1 MTNGQQTPL
10 DPVQLC
16 QRNARRLGIHD
27 VVVAGDPGCGA
38 ALVSNI
44 VYELGFGYLDPYTEV
59 LNEDGT
65 VRGTL
70 DMLSGYRQ
78 RLSAT
83 AGQAGEQPK
92 PAGQLGTRFPRR
104 FVKTHLYPEHY
115 AGVPLGGTVLLV
127 RDPRD
132 SIYSSYKWFCGFS
145 GSFWPGAKGTDG
157 QATFAEFLDR
167 RRSGDGETPVTGWAR
182 FNECWLDAAS
192 SFGRFAVV
200 RYEELKSNPVGAI
213 TGLLTTLG
221 VDAPLDVVTRAAE
234 RSSFDAMRTRE
245 EEAAK
250 AEGESKSSS
259 ARIMRRGKVGEWREW
274 YGSDGLAERF
284 ADPVL
289 VQAAARFGYTLE

>member
-1 MTNGQQTPL
+1 MTNRTQTEL
-10 DPVQLC
+10 DPIQLC
-16 QRNARRLGIHD
+16 QRNARRLGKHD

-44 VYELGFGYLDPYTEV
+44 VYELGLRYLDPYSEV
-59 LNEDGT
+59 LDEDGI
-65 VRGTL
+65 VQDTL
-70 DMLSGYRQ
+70 DNLSDYRQ
-78 RLSAT
+78 RLPAT
-83 AGQAGEQPK
+83 ASNGGSQLRPS
-92 PAGQLGTRFPRR
+92 GQLGARFPRR

-115 AGVPLGGTVLLV
+115 AGVPLSGAILLV

-157 QATFAEFLDR
+157 HATFDEFLDR
-167 RRSGDGETPVTGWAR
+167 RRSGDGETPITGWAR
-182 FNECWLDAAS
+182 FSEGWLDAAP

-213 TGLLTTLG
+213 TGLLATLG
-221 VDAPLDVVTRAAE
+221 VSAPLDVVAQAAE
-234 RSSFDAMRTRE
+234 RSSFDAMRVRE
-245 EEAAK
+245 EEAAR
-250 AEGESKSSS
+250 AEGASKAST

-289 VQAAARFGYTLE
+289 VQAAARFGYTLG